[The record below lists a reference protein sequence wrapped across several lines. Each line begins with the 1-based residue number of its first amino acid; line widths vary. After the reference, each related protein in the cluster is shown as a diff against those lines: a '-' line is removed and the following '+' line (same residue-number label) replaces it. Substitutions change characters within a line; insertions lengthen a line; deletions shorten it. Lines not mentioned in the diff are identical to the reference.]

1 MNCKDEHPELVA
13 LLRFCIYFHLTME
26 IKQMPINMMTIDLQH
41 LTAIHQEPVH
51 GSRWNESEMRSA
63 LTWGSLEPMSW
74 ANFHRRSYNYS
85 MKFLGSF
92 FNLGSLFLNDPFF
105 RVLCETRFLQQG
117 FFLQNPPFRLL
128 DELLP
133 NFVTPLKRLPR
144 SSHESVR
151 CSSTGWCFLEGPPP
165 FAATTK
171 AGNVEKSTGASVKI
185 GQDRHGQVAK
195 WQ

>member
-74 ANFHRRSYNYS
+74 ANFHRRCYNYS

-92 FNLGSLFLNDPFF
+92 FNLGSFLSDWSLFYGPF
-105 RVLCETRFLQQG
+105 VKQG
-117 FFLQNPPFRLL
+117 FSTPNPPIRLL

-133 NFVTPLKRLPR
+133 NFVTPLKRLP
-144 SSHESVR
+144 EAKAMI
-151 CSSTGWCFLEGPPP
+151 P
-165 FAATTK
+165 FAYAVAPQLVDGWWGSGHLLQPPK
-171 AGNVEKSTGASVKI
+171 LVMLKNPRMPKPRSPLF
-185 GQDRHGQVAK
+185 HGQVAK

>member
-1 MNCKDEHPELVA
+1 
-13 LLRFCIYFHLTME
+13 
-26 IKQMPINMMTIDLQH
+26 MTIDLQH

-74 ANFHRRSYNYS
+74 ASSTEGIDTGYYS

-92 FNLGSLFLNDPFF
+92 FNLGSFLSDWSLFYGPF
-105 RVLCETRFLQQG
+105 VKQG
-117 FFLQNPPFRLL
+117 FSTPNPPIRLL

-133 NFVTPLKRLPR
+133 NFVTPLKRLPEAKAMIPF
-144 SSHESVR
+144 SP
-151 CSSTGWCFLEGPPP
+151 CSPQLVEGPLRVPRHLLQPP
-165 FAATTK
+165 K
-171 AGNVEKSTGASVKI
+171 LVMLKNPRVPKSRSPLF
-185 GQDRHGQVAK
+185 HGQVAK